1 MSRYID
7 VDMLRTVT
15 DNFRFLHTGNYDYDC
30 GFGDCVSRI
39 ESLMRNY
46 STADV
51 AEVKHGEWK
60 LCYEDWR
67 KQIAGDECSVCG
79 SQHFGVSIS
88 HYPYCPNCGARMD
101 GGDFD
106 EMPNNKSQE

>member
-1 MSRYID
+1 MSRYIG

-15 DNFRFLHTGNYDYDC
+15 DNFRFLHTGNYDYDS

-51 AEVKHGEWK
+51 AEVKHGEWVH
-60 LCYEDWR
+60 
-67 KQIAGDECSVCG
+67 GECVSHCSECG
-79 SQHFGVSIS
+79 FETYPENIT
-88 HYPYCPNCGARMD
+88 PYCPNCGARMD

-106 EMPNNKSQE
+106 EMPNNKSKE

>member
-1 MSRYID
+1 MSRYIG

-15 DNFRFLHTGNYDYDC
+15 DNFRFLHTGNYDYDS

-51 AEVKHGEWK
+51 TEVKHGEWTK
-60 LCYEDWR
+60 DDSDGCF
-67 KQIAGDECSVCG
+67 CSFCG
-79 SQHFGVSIS
+79 WYTDYDYDYVTNNGLDNDDFIYCS
-88 HYPYCPNCGARMD
+88 HCGARMD
-101 GGDFD
+101 GG
-106 EMPNNKSQE
+106 EE

>member
-7 VDMLRTVT
+7 VDILDKLTGGFT
-15 DNFRFLHTGNYDYDC
+15 PLHTDVTGSYDYDC
-30 GFGDCVSRI
+30 GYSDCISMIKSAVNI
-39 ESLMRNY
+39 Y

-79 SQHFGVSIS
+79 FQHFGVSIS
-88 HYPYCPNCGARMD
+88 HYHYCPNCGARMD
-101 GGDFD
+101 GGGD
-106 EMPNNKSQE
+106 

>member
-1 MSRYID
+1 MSRYIE

-15 DNFRFLHTGNYDYDC
+15 DNFNYLHTGNYYYDC

-46 STADV
+46 STTDV
-51 AEVKHGEWK
+51 AEVKHGEWVH
-60 LCYEDWR
+60 
-67 KQIAGDECSVCG
+67 GECVSHCSECG
-79 SQHFGVSIS
+79 VETYPENIT
-88 HYPYCPNCGARMD
+88 PYCPNCGARMD

-106 EMPNNKSQE
+106 EMPNIKSKEQSEGG